1 MLTAV
6 VIALSAL
13 IQLVVAFQP
22 LSFLVANVLPDDA
35 FYYFEIARNI
45 VAGHGSSFDGVNLT
59 NGYHP
64 LWMILNLPAF
74 AWFDGHLPPIQFLLL
89 VSIGLNILMA
99 VWLSKIF
106 SRFVESKPIKNL
118 LLAVYLFNPFVLF
131 ETLNGLE
138 TALSLSLI
146 TLFIW
151 WWLKV
156 SDRPTTKNF
165 VLAGLIGGLMMLAR
179 LDNIFFFVAFILW
192 VIFAQLGDRLLPV
205 ITGQS
210 RSVAKFRSTWRSNL
224 QVVIVF
230 ALAAAVVI
238 SPWVIWNWLTFGM
251 VSTSAAN
258 TASLVVHGLVAQ
270 DNGEGIFVFLKTI
283 VYMLELNWQ
292 TVLSMTSASGLWL
305 LALGAW
311 LYWWWQSGFK
321 ISRQILISP
330 LAFVTLGWFSMFL
343 ANAGFRSVGRGW
355 YFVGF
360 NLLVVILLSWFWH
373 CAKGSDCL
381 LPDDS
386 SRYPKLFPVIKGKS
400 QFLVSGLLVLLL
412 VFSYALDLKREILNR
427 YQPQL
432 AMIEAAEWGNAN
444 LPEGSVIGVFNA
456 GVQGYLSEHR
466 VVNLDGLVNNAAAR
480 AIAESEL
487 WSYALGEV
495 GYFSDF
501 PIYLDYRYRSFLG
514 TTNPYQDLELLATVG
529 TATVIYGQTDGLRI
543 FKVK

>member
-74 AWFDGHLPPIQFLLL
+74 AWFDGHLLPIQFLLL
-89 VSIGLNILMA
+89 VSIGLNILTA
-99 VWLSKIF
+99 VWLSKIL
-106 SRFVESKPIKNL
+106 SRLVESKLIKNL

-210 RSVAKFRSTWRSNL
+210 RSVAEFRSIWRSNL
-224 QVVIVF
+224 QVVIVS

-292 TVLSMTSASGLWL
+292 TVLSMTSAPGLWL

-311 LYWWWQSGFK
+311 LYWWWQGGFK
-321 ISRQILISP
+321 ISRQILTSP
-330 LAFVTLGWFSMFL
+330 LTFFTLAWLSMFL
-343 ANAGFRSVGRGW
+343 ANAGFRWVGRGW
-355 YFVGF
+355 YFIGF
-360 NLLVVILLSWFWH
+360 NLLVVILLAWWQNLAGKTERSR
-373 CAKGSDCL
+373 L
-381 LPDDS
+381 
-386 SRYPKLFPVIKGKS
+386 SRYDREQADGFSCKVL
-400 QFLVSGLLVLLL
+400 FLVVALLL
-412 VFSYALDLKREILNR
+412 IFSYALDFKREILSR

-480 AIAESEL
+480 AIAERKL
-487 WSYALGEV
+487 WPYALSEV

-514 TTNPYQDLELLATVG
+514 ITDPYQDLELLATVG
-529 TATVIYGQTDGLRI
+529 TTTVIYGQTDGLRI

>member
-13 IQLVVAFQP
+13 IQLVAAFQP
-22 LSFLVANVLPDDA
+22 LDFLVANVLPDDA

-64 LWMILNLPAF
+64 LWLILNLPAF
-74 AWFDGHLPPIQFLLL
+74 AWFDGHLLPIQFLLL
-89 VSIGLNILMA
+89 ISIGLNVLTA
-99 VWLSKIF
+99 VFLSKIF
-106 SRFVESKPIKNL
+106 SRLIESKLVKNL

-156 SDRPTTKNF
+156 SDWPTMRNF

-179 LDNIFFFVAFILW
+179 LDNIFFFGAFILW
-192 VIFAQLGDRLLPV
+192 VLATRIIFAKSSHRLLPV
-205 ITGQS
+205 DEGKS
-210 RSVAKFRSTWRSNL
+210 RPIAAFRS
-224 QVVIVF
+224 
-230 ALAAAVVI
+230 ALVSGLVAVLII

-270 DNGEGIFVFLKTI
+270 DNGGGLFVFLKTI

-292 TVLSMTSASGLWL
+292 MVLSMTSAPGLWF

-311 LYWWWQSGFK
+311 LYWWWQGGFK
-321 ISRQILISP
+321 ISRQILTSP
-330 LAFVTLGWFSMFL
+330 LTFFTLAWFAMFL
-343 ANAGFRSVGRGW
+343 ANAGWRWVGRGW
-355 YFVGF
+355 YFIGF
-360 NLLVVILLSWFWH
+360 NILIVILLAWFWH
-373 CAKGSDCL
+373 CAKRSNCL

-386 SRYPKLFPVIKGKS
+386 SGYPKLFPVIKGKS

-412 VFSYALDLKREILNR
+412 IFSYALDLKREILNR

-444 LPEGSVIGVFNA
+444 FPAGSVIGVFNA

-480 AIAESEL
+480 AIAEREL
-487 WSYALGEV
+487 WPYALGEV
-495 GYFSDF
+495 DYFSDF

-514 TTNPYQDLELLATVG
+514 ITNPYQDLELLATVG
-529 TATVIYGQTDGLRI
+529 TTTVIYGQTDGLRI